1 MVAKQLLVAASFVV
15 LVGRARAQ
23 PAPPS
28 AQPDDEAASTAPGNT
43 DPVPIPVPIPVPK
56 NRRAATGT
64 FELGAGYNTDDGF
77 SAVADVTQSDL
88 FGTGKL
94 LSLDA
99 MINERAERF
108 EVRYVDPE
116 LAGTN
121 FQLDATLY
129 SDLRKYNGFDRA
141 AAGTSVQ
148 LSHMIAPHVK
158 AYAGYRIENV
168 EMQPDDPTVSELP
181 SGTYNV
187 AALRAGVEYNTLD
200 QPFLATHGTRVGS
213 YVEVAAPELGSD
225 VTMVHTKSYA
235 ETHHALG
242 PMILHVGGSFETV
255 SGDGLPEGELLHFD
269 GSSQLRGF
277 APNAFGPR
285 DASGRVIGGTMA
297 FYGHTDLELPLSR
310 RLGISA
316 VGFVDGGGLFG
327 ATAGELGASTGLGF
341 VWRSP
346 IGPIGAYWAWPSLHD
361 SPKFIFG
368 VGTTF

>member
-1 MVAKQLLVAASFVV
+1 MVAKQLLVAALLVV
-15 LVGRARAQ
+15 LVGRVRAQ

-43 DPVPIPVPIPVPK
+43 EPVPIPVPK

-64 FELGAGYNTDDGF
+64 FGLGLGYNSDDGF
-77 SAVADVTQSDL
+77 IAVANVTQSDL

-99 MINERAERF
+99 MIDERAQRLEA
-108 EVRYVDPE
+108 RYVDPE
-116 LAGTN
+116 LAGTS
-121 FQLDATLY
+121 FQLDATAY
-129 SDLRKYNGFDRA
+129 SDLRRYNGFDREA
-141 AAGTSVQ
+141 VGTSVQ

-158 AYAGYRIENV
+158 AFAGYRFEHVTMN
-168 EMQPDDPTVSELP
+168 PSDPSVAELP
-181 SGTYNV
+181 AGEYNL
-187 AALRAGVEYNTLD
+187 AAVRAGVEYNTLD
-200 QPFLATHGTRVGS
+200 QPFLATRGTRIGS
-213 YVEVAAPELGSD
+213 YLEVAAPQLGSD
-225 VTMVHTKSYA
+225 VSMIHTKSYA

-255 SGDGLPEGELLHFD
+255 SGRDGLPEGELLHFD
-269 GSSQLRGF
+269 GSSQIRGF
-277 APNAFGPR
+277 APNAFGPS
-285 DASGRVIGGTMA
+285 DPGGRVIGGTMA

-316 VGFVDGGGLFG
+316 VGFVDGGGLFDG
-327 ATAGELGASTGLGF
+327 SSGELGASTGLGF
-341 VWRSP
+341 LWRSP

>member
-1 MVAKQLLVAASFVV
+1 MVAKQLLIAASLVV

-23 PAPPS
+23 SAPPS
-28 AQPDDEAASTAPGNT
+28 AQPDDEASSAPGNT
-43 DPVPIPVPIPVPK
+43 APVPIPLPK
-56 NRRAATGT
+56 PRRAATGT
-64 FELGAGYNTDDGF
+64 FALGVGFNTDDGF
-77 SAVADVTQSDL
+77 IADVNITQSDL

-99 MINERAERF
+99 RLDERSQRLEG
-108 EVRYVDPE
+108 RYVDPE

-121 FQLDATLY
+121 FQLDTTIY
-129 SDLRKYNGFDRA
+129 TDLRTYSGFDRQ

-148 LSHMIAPHVK
+148 LSHLIAPHVK
-158 AYAGYRIENV
+158 AYAGYRIEHV
-168 EMQPDDPTVSELP
+168 DMSPDDPTVVEDPRGAYDL
-181 SGTYNV
+181 
-187 AALRAGVEYNTLD
+187 AALRAGLEYNTLD
-200 QPFLATHGTRVGS
+200 QPFLATRGARFGS

-225 VTMVHTKSYA
+225 VSMVHTKSYA
-235 ETHHALG
+235 EAHHALG

-255 SGDGLPEGELLHFD
+255 AGANGLPEGELLHFD

-277 APNAFGPR
+277 APNGFGPR
-285 DASGRVIGGTMA
+285 DDAGRVIGGTMA

-310 RLGISA
+310 RYGLSA
-316 VGFVDGGGLFG
+316 IGFVDGGGLFG

-361 SPKFIFG
+361 SPKFVFG
-368 VGTTF
+368 VGTAF

>member
-15 LVGRARAQ
+15 LVGRVRAQ

-43 DPVPIPVPIPVPK
+43 DPVTIPVPK

-64 FELGAGYNTDDGF
+64 FGLGVGYNTDDGF
-77 SAVADVTQSDL
+77 TAVANVTQSDL

-99 MINERAERF
+99 MINERAERL
-108 EVRYVDPE
+108 EARYVDPE

-121 FQLDATLY
+121 FQLEATAY
-129 SDLRKYNGFDRA
+129 SDLRRYSGFDREA
-141 AAGTSVQ
+141 VGTSVQ

-158 AYAGYRIENV
+158 AYAGYRFEHVDMN
-168 EMQPDDPTVSELP
+168 PDDPYAPGLP
-181 SGTYNV
+181 AGAYNL

-200 QPFLATHGTRVGS
+200 QPFLATRGTRVGS
-213 YVEVAAPELGSD
+213 YLEVAAPELGSD
-225 VTMVHTKSYA
+225 VSMIHTKSYA

-255 SGDGLPEGELLHFD
+255 SGDGGLPEGELLHFD

-285 DASGRVIGGTMA
+285 DPTGRVIGGTMA